1 VKAPN
6 PYVAGRNAGVAL
18 TPVMLKSL
26 ANIFRAKPAVAG
38 PAVPEGTRY
47 YVIGDIH
54 GRNDLFEALIAAIEE
69 EAAAATE
76 LDVRVVL
83 LGDLVDRGPASA
95 LVIANARAWQQRR
108 QVDILAGNHEEM
120 FLESFDKTQV
130 LRHFIRHGG
139 RETILSYGVPESR
152 YNEATVEELQELI
165 HQYVP
170 QEDRDFLGRF
180 DEMIIAGDYLFVH
193 AGIQPGVALEDQN
206 REDLLW
212 IREQFLD
219 HEGQHPFYVV
229 HGHTIFEDVDVRAN
243 RLGIDTGAFR
253 YGRLTALVLE
263 GTSRRLIQAVEND
276 GVIAVEKKD
285 KVA

>member
-1 VKAPN
+1 MAPN
-6 PYVAGRNAGVAL
+6 PYVAGRNAGVAS
-18 TPVMLKSL
+18 TPVMLKSI
-26 ANIFRAKPAVAG
+26 ANLFKAKPDIAG

-54 GRNDLFEALIAAIEE
+54 GRNDLFEALIGAIEQD
-69 EAAAATE
+69 AAAVSDME
-76 LDVRVVL
+76 VRVVL

-95 LVIANARAWQQRR
+95 QVIANAREWQRRR
-108 QVDILAGNHEEM
+108 QVNILAGNHEQM
-120 FLESFDKTQV
+120 FLESFEKTQV

-139 RETILSYGVPESR
+139 RETILSYGVPEDR

-165 HQYVP
+165 HDYVP
-170 QEDRDFLGRF
+170 QDDREFLSRF

-193 AGIQPGVALEDQN
+193 AGIQPGVALEEQN

-263 GTSRRLIQAVEND
+263 GTSRRLIQAVETD
-276 GVIAVEKKD
+276 GVITVEKKD
-285 KVA
+285 RVA

>member
-1 VKAPN
+1 
-6 PYVAGRNAGVAL
+6 
-18 TPVMLKSL
+18 MLKSF
-26 ANIFRAKPAVAG
+26 ANLFRAKPAVSGA
-38 PAVPEGTRY
+38 AVPDGTRY

-54 GRNDLFEALIAAIEE
+54 GRNDLFEALIMAIEE
-69 EAAAATE
+69 EAAKSPDLE
-76 LDVRVVL
+76 VRVVL

-95 LVIANARAWQQRR
+95 QVIANARDWKSRR

-120 FLESFDKTQV
+120 FLQSFEKTQV

-139 RETILSYGVPESR
+139 RETILSYGVPEDR
-152 YNEATVEELQELI
+152 YNQASVEELQELM
-165 HQYVP
+165 HAHVP
-170 QEDRDFLGRF
+170 QEDRDFVSRF

-229 HGHTIFEDVDVRAN
+229 HGHTIFEDVEVRSN

-263 GTSRRLIQAVEND
+263 GSSRRLIQAVETD
-276 GVIAVEKKD
+276 GSVTIEKKD